1 MVVVMVRPFAWVEAG
16 VRRFSSLEVGK
27 ASISSGWEESIFLEM
42 VSGGV
47 GEEKES
53 FVVVVG

>member
-1 MVVVMVRPFAWVEAG
+1 MVRPFAWVEAG